1 MNNDYRRLDIEVLKD
16 FMEGEEHDVYLLIKK
31 LYFKDMY
38 MSLYEDSF
46 KKLSNDDSLET
57 FVNTAF
63 KAYKTQNRLNQCLK
77 VRDGKY
83 YDEFL
88 IKCVASEIY
97 KRFPEANVVKSM
109 IKEDFID
116 LVIEKEKNYLDN
128 ILLNEYNI
136 DFLISLIK
144 DKFGNTHTANIS
156 DVIDYIYE
164 ISNSRESKLSKLN
177 TFEEYL
183 NELINESNITLNQL
197 GNESL
202 IKKGIYD
209 LTMGKLPTKNNLIM
223 LSFAL
228 RLSTE
233 KRIKL
238 FELAKEKVKNNSN
251 SNMYNFDTTNNRDK
265 LILHWLN
272 NLVELDN
279 IAKNKNKYIVEVF
292 NDILKSANF
301 DILK

>member
-1 MNNDYRRLDIEVLKD
+1 MNSDYRKLDIGVLKD

-31 LYFKDMY
+31 LFFKDMY

-46 KKLSNDDSLET
+46 KKLDNNDSLET
-57 FVNTAF
+57 FVETAF
-63 KAYKTQNRLNQCLK
+63 RAYRTQNRLNQCLK

-88 IKCVASEIY
+88 IKCVASEMY
-97 KRFPEANVVKSM
+97 RRFPDAMVVKTM
-109 IKEDFID
+109 VKEDFID

-128 ILLNEYNI
+128 TLLNEYNV
-136 DFLISLIK
+136 DFLISLLK
-144 DKFGNTHTANIS
+144 DKFGNSHNANIS
-156 DVIDYIYE
+156 EIIDYIYE
-164 ISNSRESKLSKLN
+164 ISNSRESKLGKIN
-177 TFEEYL
+177 TFEEYI
-183 NELINESNITLNQL
+183 NELIKESNVTLNQL

-209 LTMGKLPTKNNLIM
+209 ITMGKLPTKNHLIM

-228 RLSTE
+228 RLSLE

-238 FELAKEKVKNNSN
+238 FELCKEKVKDKSN
-251 SNMYNFDTTNNRDK
+251 SNNYNFDTTNKRDK

-272 NLVELDN
+272 NINELEV
-279 IAKNKNKYIVEVF
+279 IAKSKNKYIVEVF
-292 NDILKSANF
+292 NEILRSANF
-301 DILK
+301 DVLK